1 MEKNG
6 VQETVTIDANAQKC
20 FDVVT
25 DYANYPKWLPEFKE
39 ARIVERESD
48 TVVHVEFTFSILLKK
63 IRYTIRAEQWPDE
76 LRTHWTY
83 VRGDIIDD
91 TWGGWKF
98 TAQGDARCQVDYEAG
113 ISVNVPISKG
123 IANKIANILTG
134 TTLPRTFKALE
145 KRARS
150 L

>member
-6 VQETVTIDANAQKC
+6 VKETVTINAAAAKC
-20 FDVVT
+20 FAVVT
-25 DYANYPKWLPEFKE
+25 DYANYPKWLPEFKSAE
-39 ARIVERESD
+39 IVKRESD
-48 TVVHVEFTFSILLKK
+48 TVVQVEFAFSILLKK

-76 LRTHWTY
+76 LRTHWTF
-83 VRGDIIDD
+83 VCGEMIDD

-98 TAQGDARCQVDYEAG
+98 TALAEQRCQVDYEAG
-113 ISVNVPISKG
+113 ISVNIPISKG
-123 IANKIANILTG
+123 IANKVANLLTG
-134 TTLPRTFKALE
+134 TTLPRTFQALE